1 MKELENKLYQRSKT
15 VSLRLM
21 YVLQTVVI
29 LIWTIYLCIH
39 TDSLPSIY
47 ILCAVCS
54 LCLLFSP
61 DYRKT
66 GGLLQSRFLFPF
78 LAVLFGLAVCAA
90 NYQVIYS
97 VFCFLLLW
105 AGGFCVAN
113 ICLNGFYYLIEKY
126 SMKYR
131 SKEAAP
137 SQRTARRLFVF
148 CFFLI

>member
-1 MKELENKLYQRSKT
+1 MKELENKFYQKSNVATMCLLYI
-15 VSLRLM
+15 
-21 YVLQTVVI
+21 LQAVVI

-78 LAVLFGLAVCAA
+78 LAVLL
-90 NYQVIYS
+90 
-97 VFCFLLLW
+97 
-105 AGGFCVAN
+105 
-113 ICLNGFYYLIEKY
+113 
-126 SMKYR
+126 
-131 SKEAAP
+131 
-137 SQRTARRLFVF
+137 RL
-148 CFFLI
+148 